1 MSLCNKRKVLT
12 IKAFSSGEAKPVAT
26 KMAIIPDPD
35 KITLRALIDQKI
47 RQAAPS
53 FAFSTSTILHIS
65 RVVATDKDQTDVFD
79 FLDFPTSI
87 LLEQLEAKHP
97 GIAVTIGTAAP
108 SQDNDPCK
116 DANNTSNNADN
127 NQPRNTSRTPSR
139 LASGEN
145 SVLNNIEPEGVIPN
159 HDGNCESE
167 SEGVESYGPALL
179 SNSSNGNHSIN
190 DDDTSDDV
198 VGSECVVGCNS
209 DEDNGIFEEENNSF
223 DEDEGDDNDV
233 SSTYSGNPSSSI
245 DSKGGIG
252 DLSSIP
258 STNESNESGH
268 ASNVLEYGLC
278 KSSNA
283 NGDETIGA
291 ISNVTPMDVLQT
303 LVVNAFAVYRAMNP
317 QEPMRFDPSSPIPLL
332 PVSVCGTNIMDSI
345 SVMTPTSVTICEP
358 EVPIKEYE
366 NYQES
371 SAPDITTLRSI
382 VNDCINAGN
391 DAGAIDVI
399 TPSIIQDNG
408 LSISFDVPL
417 FCLTALWILA
427 RRSDDNKKKII
438 FEGSTLD
445 SIIEVML
452 IYRELSVDIQKR
464 ACGLLWALSMKPND
478 RVHIAQSGG
487 CKAILTAMAE
497 YIDDESLQIMA
508 LGALKVLTCSSKA
521 KNEMNTMKTL
531 SIVSSVMQK
540 YAYNAVIQCEGCVVI
555 SNLVMTDDGQFV
567 VAVSEKEVS
576 AIVNGILANQEARD
590 VHETACF
597 TLMRLASSS
606 ANVDLIRSSSTSRVA
621 LELAFE
627 KSPEK
632 VNNILILLRRL
643 NFDVDDIDSPAIE
656 GR

>member
-345 SVMTPTSVTICEP
+345 SVMTPNSVSICET
-358 EVPIKEYE
+358 EDSIRDCEHC
-366 NYQES
+366 QEIC
-371 SAPDITTLRSI
+371 APDIGCRQWVCKCTSETMDSEPHPQIVVVSVSVSVSVSGENEEIAEYRGLERSI
-382 VNDCINAGN
+382 DEYEGMK
-391 DAGAIDVI
+391 
-399 TPSIIQDNG
+399 
-408 LSISFDVPL
+408 
-417 FCLTALWILA
+417 
-427 RRSDDNKKKII
+427 RSTGTKA
-438 FEGSTLD
+438 
-445 SIIEVML
+445 
-452 IYRELSVDIQKR
+452 IYRR
-464 ACGLLWALSMKPND
+464 
-478 RVHIAQSGG
+478 
-487 CKAILTAMAE
+487 
-497 YIDDESLQIMA
+497 
-508 LGALKVLTCSSKA
+508 
-521 KNEMNTMKTL
+521 
-531 SIVSSVMQK
+531 
-540 YAYNAVIQCEGCVVI
+540 
-555 SNLVMTDDGQFV
+555 
-567 VAVSEKEVS
+567 
-576 AIVNGILANQEARD
+576 
-590 VHETACF
+590 
-597 TLMRLASSS
+597 
-606 ANVDLIRSSSTSRVA
+606 
-621 LELAFE
+621 
-627 KSPEK
+627 K
-632 VNNILILLRRL
+632 VNQRHQRRL
-643 NFDVDDIDSPAIE
+643 HRNRTKESRGYHRPTSKRTQRLTIINEFE
-656 GR
+656 